1 MVPHSIQSK
10 LNDTLVQARVL
21 RMKLLNSFEQVR
33 IGSMSVDEA
42 ALIQGEVKAINKVV
56 LSLLKKEVDL
66 IKVKM
71 GRRKR

>member
-42 ALIQGEVKAINKVV
+42 AIIQGEVKAINKVV